1 MLCRDGDTHI
11 SNVVVP
17 MANLLFYPPL
27 PAKEWD
33 RPTSSALISPAAGK
47 VYGHQHLLPS
57 RTINAVAVVVVAFDS
72 KSAADQLS
80 GNPYVKCV
88 MAVVGVGLL
97 EIVKKFPD
105 KSNTIHGT
113 LIANVNRLT
122 CSKTLASPA
131 YLNICTRACLLSDES
146 ALLPR
151 GKDGW
156 GWNMYTGVVVQF
168 SRRAESNFHIH
179 TCIFM
184 YPRYVRFPPVSQEY
198 RPFTYLLLTYT
209 PHLPQVGIGCWMLQL
224 KSSGSCVCVFAC
236 TKVTWRGNFHL
247 GCESC

>member
-1 MLCRDGDTHI
+1 M
-11 SNVVVP
+11 
-17 MANLLFYPPL
+17 
-27 PAKEWD
+27 
-33 RPTSSALISPAAGK
+33 
-47 VYGHQHLLPS
+47 
-57 RTINAVAVVVVAFDS
+57 AVVVVAFDS

-88 MAVVGVGLL
+88 MAVVGVGSL

-151 GKDGW
+151 GGMDGGGICILALW
-156 GWNMYTGVVVQF
+156 Y
-168 SRRAESNFHIH
+168 SSPAEQKA
-179 TCIFM
+179 T
-184 YPRYVRFPPVSQEY
+184 
-198 RPFTYLLLTYT
+198 FT
-209 PHLPQVGIGCWMLQL
+209 
-224 KSSGSCVCVFAC
+224 
-236 TKVTWRGNFHL
+236 
-247 GCESC
+247 

>member
-1 MLCRDGDTHI
+1 MT
-11 SNVVVP
+11 
-17 MANLLFYPPL
+17 NLLFYPPL
-27 PAKEWD
+27 PAKERECQRRR

-151 GKDGW
+151 GNGW
-156 GWNMYTGVVVQF
+156 GWNMYTSVVVQF

-179 TCIFM
+179 SYIGRVCTRGTFDS
-184 YPRYVRFPPVSQEY
+184 RQSVRSTVH
-198 RPFTYLLLTYT
+198 LLTYYLLT
-209 PHLPQVGIGCWMLQL
+209 HLTCLRWELDAGC
-224 KSSGSCVCVFAC
+224 SS
-236 TKVTWRGNFHL
+236 
-247 GCESC
+247 